1 MESGTSKA
9 YAPAGSP
16 QREAN
21 GTHAGSP
28 SLGASSGV
36 DAAKAAD
43 HVAVTFLPAEA
54 APAAAAAANGATAD
68 GKGTATGGKGAA
80 ASASAA
86 SSTSTSAGADPEAA
100 TSDRDLGGAA
110 AAAATAATAAAVG
123 GGMDDPDLDLDAAV
137 AAAEGEGARVAPF
150 FRPYWSAATFIT
162 ALGAVLMI
170 WMFAWLYCGAF
181 WNPVTRLSNLHVA
194 VLNCDALPPPGAVAP
209 GFEGVMN
216 AMLPLPLAT
225 SLLASSVFNES
236 AGLSGSGRSLS
247 WYQYYCG
254 PQGAG
259 AAPNP
264 NATCGA
270 AEASCLEDLRD
281 QVLNGGKP
289 WAIVYFP
296 SGFTTAYLSWF
307 PSSGVQPAQQRPL
320 GQYVIARGRDFSTYT
335 YVGGVVQQGVVPGL
349 SRQLTAGLAGNGTSS
364 PVLAR
369 FLTLGFAL
377 AEVDMAPVRN
387 FGQHFATYIFCV
399 LLWLGASFVVATSWQ
414 FKLPSEI
421 ELHDP
426 ALAPPAGRRRRLAL
440 LAWGLWVK
448 GSVGALFL
456 FLLMLL
462 LCCVLWGL
470 GGGNEQW
477 AGANAGEAIAFGW
490 FMSWSFLSVNAVL
503 LHLMGIERFSSASA
517 FLLILQL
524 TSSSAILSSDL
535 SNRFFYIGKGFP
547 FFWGVRGF
555 RHIFFGALNDTY
567 WLAWVVLAGYNLV
580 CMPLALWVV
589 VRRVWANS
597 PVGQAERQRKQLEKQ
612 RSASAGAIGAGRSKS
627 GDAATATAGAK
638 GGGGGVGEP
647 VAVAV
652 AVRRRQG
659 QGHVMGRPGAAA
671 MTAEVAIPTVV
682 AAV

>member
-1 MESGTSKA
+1 MEKEVHQNLPQEQA
-9 YAPAGSP
+9 EAGQSV
-16 QREAN
+16 AN
-21 GTHAGSP
+21 GTHAG
-28 SLGASSGV
+28 LASFADGSCADKV
-36 DAAKAAD
+36 KAAD
-43 HVAVTFLPAEA
+43 HVAVTFLPTEA
-54 APAAAAAANGATAD
+54 P
-68 GKGTATGGKGAA
+68 GKGPPA

-86 SSTSTSAGADPEAA
+86 SSTSSAGGNPEAPA
-100 TSDRDLGGAA
+100 CTSGLGSDADDRG
-110 AAAATAATAAAVG
+110 TVATAAAVAGGSVG
-123 GGMDDPDLDLDAAV
+123 GGGGGGGDVDLDAQLAGV
-137 AAAEGEGARVAPF
+137 EGEGARVAPF
-150 FRPYWSAATFIT
+150 FRPYWSAASFIT

-194 VLNCDALPPPGAVAP
+194 VLNCDSLPPADSVAP
-209 GFEGVMN
+209 GFEPVMN

-225 SLLASSVFNES
+225 SMLAGSVFNAS
-236 AGLSGSGRSLS
+236 SGLSGSGRALS

-254 PQGAG
+254 PQAG
-259 AAPNP
+259 NGSAGSGPNP

-289 WAIVYFP
+289 WAVVYFP

-307 PSSGVQPAQQRPL
+307 PNSGVAPAQQRPL
-320 GQYVIARGRDFSTYT
+320 GQYIIARGRDYSTYT
-335 YVGGVVQQGVVPGL
+335 YVGGVVQQGVIPGL
-349 SRQLTAGLAGNGTSS
+349 SRSLTAGLAGNGTSS

-369 FLTLGFAL
+369 FLALGFAL
-377 AEVDMAPVRN
+377 AEVDLAPVRN

-414 FKLPSEI
+414 FKLPSEV

-426 ALAPPAGRRRRLAL
+426 ALAVPGCRPRRMAL

-448 GSVGALFL
+448 GSIGALFM

-462 LCCVLWGL
+462 LTCVLWGL

-490 FMSWSFLSVNAVL
+490 FMSWSFISVNAVL

-547 FFWGVRGF
+547 FYWGVRGF
-555 RHIFFGALNDTY
+555 RHIFFNALNETY
-567 WLAWVVLAGYNLV
+567 WLSWVVLLGYNLV

-597 PVGQAERQRKQLEKQ
+597 LAAQAHRHQQDLEKQ
-612 RSASAGAIGAGRSKS
+612 ASASAGGGRRGSGAKEAGGTGAGE
-627 GDAATATAGAK
+627 GPDAGAGK
-638 GGGGGVGEP
+638 G
-647 VAVAV
+647 AVAV
-652 AVRRRQG
+652 VVRRRPAQG
-659 QGHVMGRPGAAA
+659 PAQGPGHVIGRPGAVA
-671 MTAEVAIPTVV
+671 MTGQVAIPTVV